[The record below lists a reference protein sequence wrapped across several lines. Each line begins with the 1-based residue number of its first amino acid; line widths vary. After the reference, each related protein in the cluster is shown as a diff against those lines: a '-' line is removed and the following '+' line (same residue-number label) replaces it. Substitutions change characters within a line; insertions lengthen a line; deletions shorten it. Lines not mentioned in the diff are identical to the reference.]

1 MAAVT
6 RLGPAR
12 ASSSTRPNQAV
23 VNLDAVRLNTRT
35 VLRSVQPAAVL
46 AAVKADAYPAP
57 PSIWASA
64 CEARFRA
71 PTRGQEGSLTA
82 DVVITATATAMR
94 VAAAGG

>member
-6 RLGPAR
+6 SLGPAG

-46 AAVKADAYPAP
+46 AAVKADAYGHGALEV
-57 PSIWASA
+57 A
-64 CEARFRA
+64 
-71 PTRGQEGSLTA
+71 
-82 DVVITATATAMR
+82 R
-94 VAAAGG
+94 VAIEASRCS